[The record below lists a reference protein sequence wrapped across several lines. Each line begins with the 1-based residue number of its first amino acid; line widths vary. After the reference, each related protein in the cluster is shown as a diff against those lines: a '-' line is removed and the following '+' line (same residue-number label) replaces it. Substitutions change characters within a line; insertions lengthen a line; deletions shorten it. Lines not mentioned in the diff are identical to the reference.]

1 MGKKVSI
8 SEFRKIIREEV
19 VKLINESFTENF
31 DEMEEGFFGPNKEEI
46 ESNKQELSA
55 QIDALMTPLLAKIP
69 DGWKIVG
76 SKEEVLN
83 KAADSKFKGEPW
95 LKRGHGL
102 NTNTVYLG
110 FKPEISRFQQFASAA
125 ASSRRAE

>member
-1 MGKKVSI
+1 MTKKVSI

-95 LKRGHGL
+95 LRRGH

-110 FKPEISRFQQFASAA
+110 FEPEISRFQQFASAA